1 MTEENGNVQLKVT
14 SFEELQKY
22 ARGNIVR
29 FSDFS
34 DGQPFVARVRRPGLM
49 ALAKAGRIP
58 NRLMNTA
65 AGLFGRGG
73 AIVNGGDENVL
84 GELYEV
90 CKVVA
95 EAALIEPT
103 LAQIE
108 EAGME
113 LSDQH
118 LIEIFR
124 YTQKGVDALDSFR
137 GK

>member
-22 ARGNIVR
+22 ARGNVVR

-34 DGQPFVARVRRPGLM
+34 DGQPFVARVRRPSLL

-58 NRLMNTA
+58 NRLLNTA
-65 AGLFGRGG
+65 TGLFGRGG
-73 AIVNGGDENVL
+73 AIVNDGDENVL
-84 GELYEV
+84 SELYEV
-90 CKVVA
+90 CKVIA

-103 LAQIE
+103 FKQIE
-108 EAGME
+108 EAGIE

-118 LIEIFR
+118 LVEIFR
-124 YTQKGVDALDSFR
+124 YTQRGIDALNSFR